1 MKIAAVS
8 YLNTAPLIQGL
19 EAWNDCHLIRAVPSQ
34 IAAMVQSDQA
44 DIGLA
49 SIIDYAKSQSSQSP
63 LVLIPA
69 GMIGCDG
76 PTLTVKLLSQVPI
89 NQITTVHADTDS
101 HTSIALCDLIL
112 QKQHD
117 IKAAFIDHNIQ
128 SGTATPPPN
137 PPETLLIIGDKVVTS
152 SPSKDLYPHQI
163 DLGQAWNDLT
173 NLPFVYATWM
183 CKQSRIFDP
192 ESKASIIAAAHI
204 LERTMLKNQTRID
217 WIIAN
222 HAPTAG
228 WPIDLA
234 QKYLGELLRFKVDD
248 RAKQAVQT
256 FLTMTAELGITPQV
270 HPNWLDLSSSPQQ
283 TPSPALV

>member
-19 EAWNDCHLIRAVPSQ
+19 DAWNDCQLIRAVPSQ
-34 IAAMVQSDQA
+34 IASMIQSAQA

-49 SIIDYAKSQSSQSP
+49 SIIDYAKAQSTQDP

-89 NQITTVHADTDS
+89 NQIKTVHADTDS
-101 HTSIALCDLIL
+101 HTSIALCNLIL
-112 QKQHD
+112 QRQHA
-117 IKAAFIDHNIQ
+117 IKANFIDHNINASPAQ
-128 SGTATPPPN
+128 TN
-137 PPETLLIIGDKVVTS
+137 PQTLLIIGDKVVTN
-152 SPSKDLYPHQI
+152 SPPADLYPHQI
-163 DLGQAWNDLT
+163 DLGQAWNTLT

-183 CKQSRIFDP
+183 CKQSDITNP

-204 LERTMLKNQTRID
+204 LQRTMLKNQTRID
-217 WIIAN
+217 WIIST
-222 HAPTAG
+222 HAEPAG
-228 WPIDLA
+228 WPIKLA
-234 QKYLGELLRFKVDD
+234 QHYLGELLRFKVDD

-256 FLTMTAELGITPQV
+256 FLTMTADLNITPQV
-270 HPNWLDLSSSPQQ
+270 NPNWLDLSTSPAP
-283 TPSPALV
+283 TPSPALA

>member
-19 EAWNDCHLIRAVPSQ
+19 DAWNDATILRAVPSQ
-34 IAAMVQSDQA
+34 IATMILNNQA

-49 SIIDYAKSQSSQSP
+49 SIIDYAHASTHQDP

-76 PTLTVKLLSQVPI
+76 PTLTVKLISSVPI

-112 QKQHD
+112 QKQHT
-117 IKAAFIDHNIQ
+117 IKATFINHDFRNPQ
-128 SGTATPPPN
+128 TPSTPPL
-137 PPETLLIIGDKVVTS
+137 TLLVIGDKVVTNTP
-152 SPSKDLYPHQI
+152 SPKLYPHQI
-163 DLGQAWNDLT
+163 DLGQAWHNLT
-173 NLPFVYATWM
+173 SLPFVYATWM
-183 CKQSRIFDP
+183 CKHSAITNP
-192 ESKASIIAAAHI
+192 ESRVNIIAAAHV

-222 HAPTAG
+222 CATPAG
-228 WPIDLA
+228 WPTDLA
-234 QKYLGELLRFKVDD
+234 KEYLGQLLRFKVDN

-256 FLTMTAELGITPQV
+256 FLTMTADLNITPQV
-270 HPNWLDLSSSPQQ
+270 HPNWLDLSQ
-283 TPSPALV
+283 TPTLA